1 MLQLPPRPY
10 YVDVPLRWSDM
21 DANRHVNNVQ
31 FLRLLEEARVLGMRE
46 WFGDLGHDKQPLLV
60 ARSEIDYL
68 RQMPYRGPT
77 VPVAMW
83 VTSIAGASFDLA
95 YEVLS
100 GREPD
105 AELYAR
111 SESTLVTFDAETQ
124 RPQRISPAVK
134 ADLQRYLGDPVPMKR
149 RGR

>member
-1 MLQLPPRPY
+1 MPKRPY
-10 YVDVPLRWSDM
+10 YLDVPLRWSDM

-68 RQMPYRGPT
+68 QQLPYRGPLIT
-77 VPVAMW
+77 VAMW
-83 VTSIAGASFDLA
+83 CSRIAGASFDLS

-100 GREPD
+100 SRDDD
-105 AELYAR
+105 AVVYAR
-111 SESTLVTFDAETQ
+111 SESTLVTFDVETQ
-124 RPQRISPAVK
+124 RPQRITAETR
-134 ADLQRYLGDPVPMKR
+134 ADLERYFGDPVPMKR
-149 RGR
+149 RTR

>member
-1 MLQLPPRPY
+1 MPKRPY

-68 RQMPYRGPT
+68 QQLPYRGPT
-77 VPVAMW
+77 ITIAMW
-83 VTSIAGASFDLA
+83 VSRIAAASFDLA

-100 GREPD
+100 SREED
-105 AELYAR
+105 ATVYAR
-111 SESTLVTFDAETQ
+111 SEGTLVTFDMEMQRPSRISAET
-124 RPQRISPAVK
+124 K
-134 ADLQRYLGDPVPMKR
+134 ADLEKYLGEPVPMKR
-149 RGR
+149 RDRR